1 MSGLKAKIQ
10 GEFEQHWRGMLSDYV
25 TALAWSPEGKIL
37 AASSASGEVVL
48 YHGEK
53 TKQVVSLQ
61 TESGESVDCLVFSRD
76 GQFLAAGGQN
86 GQVKIW
92 RLQENNPEL
101 VCILGNKRDWIDRMA
116 WSPRKNQLAF
126 SLGQI
131 VQVWNAELGDIETT
145 LNFGN
150 SSVLDITWHPN
161 GESLAVAGYQ
171 GAKIWMVENWDDEPC
186 LLPVDSASLAIAWS
200 PDGKYIASGN
210 MERTITVL
218 EWNNPI
224 PWVMQGF
231 PGKIRCL
238 GWSDTPTKSGAPLL
252 AASSVEGIAVW
263 EKDGSEWDVRILSKH
278 EDVVQSL
285 QFQPN
290 SYLLAS
296 AGADGRVC
304 LWNKGRKLTQFLD
317 GADGGLSCLSWH
329 PQGYQFAVG
338 GNLGELIIWS
348 KGMRG
353 QGFGRG

>member
-1 MSGLKAKIQ
+1 M
-10 GEFEQHWRGMLSDYV
+10 
-25 TALAWSPEGKIL
+25 
-37 AASSASGEVVL
+37 
-48 YHGEK
+48 
-53 TKQVVSLQ
+53 
-61 TESGESVDCLVFSRD
+61 
-76 GQFLAAGGQN
+76 
-86 GQVKIW
+86 
-92 RLQENNPEL
+92 
-101 VCILGNKRDWIDRMA
+101 
-116 WSPRKNQLAF
+116 
-126 SLGQI
+126 

-186 LLPVDSASLAIAWS
+186 LLPVDSASLALAWS

-238 GWSDTPTKSGAPLL
+238 GWSDTATKSGAPLL

-304 LWNKGRKLTQFLD
+304 LWNKGRKLIQFLD
-317 GADGGLSCLSWH
+317 GADGDYLAYHGIPKDINSR
-329 PQGYQFAVG
+329 
-338 GNLGELIIWS
+338 LGEIMASLLSGQRECGVKGSGAFSFNHS
-348 KGMRG
+348 KKVH
-353 QGFGRG
+353 